1 MASTYAREKSTSP
14 NPPKGYVDVAM
25 NENVKTPDIDLSAM
39 SPPLRSPSLARR
51 QLAAEQ
57 IRELG
62 SQRGASCEGGEHNRG
77 EGREMT
83 RAFTVMRFP
92 L

>member
-1 MASTYAREKSTSP
+1 MASTYAREKPSSP
-14 NPPKGYVDVAM
+14 TPPQRLRWRRYEWKRQPPWHWFVCDV
-25 NENVKTPDIDLSAM
+25 T
-39 SPPLRSPSLARR
+39 PSLARR

-62 SQRGASCEGGEHNRG
+62 SQRGASCEGGEHNQG